1 MSRTVKAKSTKSREK
16 IAEIQRTLSGMEY
29 LSSGTLLK
37 RMKVCGN
44 PRCHCASDPAARH
57 GPYFEWSY
65 LKAGKLH
72 HRTLTPEQA
81 EIMQLAIANQRESQ
95 ETNARLGGSDPG
107 PNRTHDAEI
116 ALKPPMQAVITRK
129 CVRRCAECKTG
140 MDLPRFSGQ
149 VILLLADRI

>member
-1 MSRTVKAKSTKSREK
+1 MLPVANAKSTKSREK
-16 IAEIQRTLSGMEY
+16 IAEIQRTLSAMEY

-65 LKAGKLH
+65 LKGGKLH

-81 EIMQLAIANQRESQ
+81 EIMRLAIANQRKAKKLLRAWEAQ
-95 ETNARLGGSDPG
+95 TLHLIEL
-107 PNRTHDAEI
+107 RT
-116 ALKPPMQAVITRK
+116 PT
-129 CVRRCAECKTG
+129 
-140 MDLPRFSGQ
+140 
-149 VILLLADRI
+149 